1 MNTSDPAN
9 SSATLSAE
17 VRLRLVVA
25 GHDPVP
31 LTASLY
37 YYADDPFAI
46 RMAFDVCTDEPVE
59 WIFARDL
66 LAAGLQERAGEGDVR
81 ISPGNRID
89 RDVLN
94 IVLTSPSG
102 HAHFE
107 APLNATSAFL
117 QRTFAVIAAG
127 HETDT
132 IDLDRQIRE
141 LIWPELPAQ

>member
-1 MNTSDPAN
+1 MTTNDSAN

-17 VRLRLVVA
+17 FEVRLVVA
-25 GHDPVP
+25 GHEAVP

-46 RMAFDVCTDEPVE
+46 RMAFDVHTDEPVE
-59 WIFARDL
+59 WIFDRDL
-66 LAAGLQERAGEGDVR
+66 LATGLQEPAGEGDVR
-81 ISPGNRID
+81 ISPGNRVD

-102 HAHFE
+102 HARFE
-107 APLNATSAFL
+107 APLSATATFV
-117 QRTFAVIAAG
+117 QRTFAVVAAG
-127 HETDT
+127 HETDS
-132 IDLDRQIRE
+132 IDLGRQIRE

>member
-107 APLNATSAFL
+107 APLNATAAFL

>member
-1 MNTSDPAN
+1 MNTSDRAN

-17 VRLRLVVA
+17 VGLRLLVA
-25 GHDPVP
+25 GRGAVP

-37 YYADDPFAI
+37 YSPDDPFAI

-81 ISPGNRID
+81 ISPGNRVD

-94 IVLTSPSG
+94 IFLTSPSG

-107 APLNATSAFL
+107 APLRAITAFV

-127 HETDT
+127 HETDS
-132 IDLDRQIRE
+132 IDLDRQLRE